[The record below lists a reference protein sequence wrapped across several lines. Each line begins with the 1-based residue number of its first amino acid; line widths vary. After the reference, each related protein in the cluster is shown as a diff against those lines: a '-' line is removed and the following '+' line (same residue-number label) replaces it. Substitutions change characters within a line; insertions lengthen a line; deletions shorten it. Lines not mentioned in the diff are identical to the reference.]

1 MATEPAARAHSDET
15 ATAPTLDAAPDQPE
29 KNSATGSAAAPD
41 EDAPRA
47 DATTRSGRYALIA
60 ALCAALI
67 SSFVS
72 ATAAVY
78 VTVNKADR
86 EERLALVQVTL
97 KNRKEAYYEFLRSA
111 FALTAQAGLL
121 AGFLRVDNFEGFRS
135 GVGDFSQ
142 RMTEFMAAI
151 SVATMSSSDDMVELM
166 DRFPNLTKE
175 MIDRHYLPFIEKYTT
190 SAASPPD
197 SGARKRDSAAL
208 DTALTDFTNRL
219 GALVNDFM
227 TQSRE
232 DVN

>member
-15 ATAPTLDAAPDQPE
+15 ATAPTPDVAPDQPE
-29 KNSATGSAAAPD
+29 KNSATGSAAVPD
-41 EDAPRA
+41 EYDRA

-135 GVGDFSQ
+135 SVGDFSQ

-151 SVATMSSSDDMVELM
+151 SVATMSSSDNMVELM
-166 DRFPNLTKE
+166 DRFPHLAKE

-190 SAASPPD
+190 SAAPPSD
-197 SGARKRDSAAL
+197 SGERERDSAAL
-208 DTALTDFTNRL
+208 DTALMDFTNRL

-227 TQSRE
+227 TQSRK